1 MLRCGK
7 PWKKVSPFVLLSVTS
22 PPDSPPSL
30 LLPCP
35 ARVVY
40 SAPPLAGVRGTITRF
55 VITIPSPSATYHFYE
70 LDVKTLDQDWLER
83 NERKREWVDYAEA
96 IRRLE
101 WKAELSQGLKLSS
114 LAPSRFVAVVAAEK
128 YNWLGNL
135 SPYHKAPVPCGV
147 SKMLP
152 EDCTV
157 VQVML
162 MGWHGSRWPLQS
174 ELVYITNLTDK
185 LTATMEYILNNE
197 LPENLQFLKDGH
209 VTTLGHD
216 NLTASRVVRSWCQV
230 RTLVPFD
237 HVRHPTICCSGIWRL
252 PAYLLVI
259 KTGNIQ
265 VVESAQWFSQGYFGR
280 EWAELKSRVF
290 STIPEDEVTISWI
303 TPMDTCAK
311 WAYSYGGDAVETWD
325 SAYLPAITERLNTLL
340 PGVNLTDADT
350 HGALYA
356 CVYDCA
362 ALRLSPWFIEIRYEL
377 DILMDGAFGYNLP
390 GNMGPFLGTIF
401 VNKLIERSVVESAT
415 TEPAD
420 SFLSLYR
427 FSDSTGNASAVY
439 LEFGH
444 DTTIDTAFAAL
455 GLAKDTPP
463 LSATGP
469 VPPNRAFR
477 TSTQVPFGAQM
488 VWEKF
493 TCTSSFNGPQIRLIM
508 NDSPFPLSACAG
520 TEQDGAYGSCSFDK
534 FVDSNALSTSL
545 NLSAKGNSEEPVF
558 FDK

>member
-1 MLRCGK
+1 M
-7 PWKKVSPFVLLSVTS
+7 VLFRTLQFLLNVT
-22 PPDSPPSL
+22 
-30 LLPCP
+30 
-35 ARVVY
+35 
-40 SAPPLAGVRGTITRF
+40 G
-55 VITIPSPSATYHFYE
+55 
-70 LDVKTLDQDWLER
+70 
-83 NERKREWVDYAEA
+83 
-96 IRRLE
+96 
-101 WKAELSQGLKLSS
+101 
-114 LAPSRFVAVVAAEK
+114 FVAVVSAEK

-135 SPYHKAPVPCGV
+135 SPYHKAPVPRGV
-147 SKMLP
+147 SETLP

-162 MGWHGSRWPLQS
+162 MGRHGSRWPLQS
-174 ELVYITNLTDK
+174 ELVYITNLTEK
-185 LTATMEYILNNE
+185 LAASTEYIQNAD
-197 LPENLQFLKDGH
+197 LPENLQFLKSGY

-216 NLTASRVVRSWCQV
+216 NLTAPGRKEM
-230 RTLVPFD
+230 FD
-237 HVRHPTICCSGIWRL
+237 HGVNFRL
-252 PAYLLVI
+252 KYQHLEATSVLA
-259 KTGNIQ
+259 GDQ
-265 VVESAQWFSQGYFGR
+265 DRVVESAQWFSQGYFGR
-280 EWAELKSRVF
+280 EWAELESRVF

-303 TPMDTCAK
+303 TPMDTCAN

-325 SAYLPAITERLNTLL
+325 SVYLPAITERLNSML

-356 CVYDCA
+356 CAYDYA
-362 ALRLSPWFIEIRYEL
+362 ALRISPWCDVFNHDELANFEYEL

-390 GNMGPFLGTIF
+390 GNMGPLLGTIF
-401 VNKLIERSVVESAT
+401 VKKLIE
-415 TEPAD
+415 
-420 SFLSLYR
+420 R

-508 NDSPFPLSACAG
+508 NDSPFSLSACAG
-520 TEQDGAYGSCSFDK
+520 TEQDRSYGSCSFNK
-534 FVDSNALSTSL
+534 FVDSNAFSTSVTWGDAIWNATCGEADL
-545 NLSAKGNSEEPVF
+545 
-558 FDK
+558 